1 MHGSCARSHRRNPP
15 YERHRHYDKVVAAAA
30 DAETT
35 DRPIVPRAPMVYR
48 VVVTAV
54 YNHNCRPRLLLIK
67 FFPLSSSFDRTV
79 FFFQT
84 LHYTN
89 IVLYS
94 LYFYVQN
101 SCFLLEFEN
110 DTEFYVSL
118 YSCFLTLLSFR
129 APYDAVF
136 TERKYILSSNRIVLR
151 RSAMKN

>member
-84 LHYTN
+84 FTLHKYRALFVIFLRTKFVFFTR
-89 IVLYS
+89 IRKRHRILRKS
-94 LYFYVQN
+94 L
-101 SCFLLEFEN
+101 LLFF
-110 DTEFYVSL
+110 DII
-118 YSCFLTLLSFR
+118 
-129 APYDAVF
+129 
-136 TERKYILSSNRIVLR
+136 ILSCTVR
-151 RSAMKN
+151 RRVYRTKVHFVV